1 MNTIFKLR
9 KKLQMSQE
17 EFASLL
23 GVSKQAVQKWETGKN
38 FPDLNHLML
47 LRNKFNI
54 SLDELVY
61 GNEVDIMAFRFKPTL
76 PDYAARSIWD
86 EYSKNLLIE
95 YVQSYEEGKDIGYL
109 KNLIEEINSLKDS
122 KEKHDMADIVY
133 NLISEAQLRTDYKY
147 LEPSTIEEIKPFL
160 KNSYFKE
167 VVANFNK
174 ITGAITGRV
183 VGCMLGK
190 PVEGVLRE
198 DILKM
203 LKASDNYPMTRY
215 ISLNDVLAEVPISSV
230 YCVES
235 MTNGALTDDDIDYIC
250 LNQHLIEEYGRE
262 FTSVDVLNTW
272 LDLMPRN
279 VYCTAERVA
288 YNNYVNGY
296 LPPNSA
302 IRKNVYREWIGAQ
315 IRADYFGYI
324 CPGDPYQAATLA
336 YKDACVSHSKNGI
349 YGEMYFAA
357 LLAIAAV
364 ENDHLKACKIALNYI
379 PQTSR
384 LYESLLEIIED
395 YELGVSEEKAFS
407 KIFSKYDNAIPHHW
421 LHVIC
426 NASIVVASVLYGNK
440 DFDKSISLAV
450 SSGYDTDCNGAT
462 VGSIVGML
470 CGMDCINIS
479 WLVPI
484 QGKLNTDINKK
495 HLITI
500 ENFINITIKHI
511 KEGKKNV

>member
-1 MNTIFKLR
+1 MTNTILRLR

-17 EFASLL
+17 EFASIL

-38 FPDLNHLML
+38 LPDLNHLML
-47 LRNKFNI
+47 LRSKFNI

-76 PDYAARSIWD
+76 PDYAAKSVWD

-95 YVQSYEEGKDIGYL
+95 FVQSYEEGKEIEYL
-109 KNLIEEINSLKDS
+109 KNLIEEVNSLKDS
-122 KEKHDMADIVY
+122 KEKHDMADIIY
-133 NLISEAQLRTDYKY
+133 NLINEAPIRKNYKY
-147 LEPSTIEEIKPFL
+147 VEPSSFDEILPL
-160 KNSYFKE
+160 IKNSYFKK
-167 VVANFNK
+167 VNANINK
-174 ITGAITGRV
+174 LTGAITGRV

-203 LKASDNYPMTRY
+203 LKASNNYPITRY
-215 ISLNDVLAEVPISSV
+215 ISKDDVLVEVPISSM

-235 MTNGALTDDDIDYIC
+235 ITNGALVDDDIDYIC
-250 LNQHLIEEYGRE
+250 LNQYVIEEYGMD
-262 FTSVDVLNTW
+262 FTSSDILNTW

-279 VYCTAERVA
+279 TYCTAERVA

-296 LPPNSA
+296 LPPDCA
-302 IRKNVYREWIGAQ
+302 KRKNVYREWIGAQ

-324 CPGDPYQAATLA
+324 CPGNPHKAIELA
-336 YKDACVSHSKNGI
+336 YKDACVSHTKNGI

-357 LLAIAAV
+357 LLAIAAS
-364 ENDHLKACKIALNYI
+364 ETDHVKACKLALNYI
-379 PQTSR
+379 PCTSR
-384 LYESLLEIIED
+384 LYEVLLDIIEG
-395 YELGVSEEKAFS
+395 YENGVSEQRAFS
-407 KIFSKYDNAIPHHW
+407 KIFSKYDNSNLHHW

-440 DFDKSISLAV
+440 DFTKSISLAV

-470 CGMDCINIS
+470 CGIECIS
-479 WLVPI
+479 SHWLVPI
-484 QGKLNTDINKK
+484 QGKMNTDMNKK
-495 HLITI
+495 HVITI
-500 ENFINITIKHI
+500 ENFVKTALKHI
-511 KEGKKNV
+511 KED